1 MCVCVYALQVHMNI
15 YSCAH
20 MCVLICVHIYF
31 SHLSKS
37 IDTAID
43 IDTCL
48 CTYQDTET
56 NIVLIMF
63 PLYKWENLKFT
74 TFLRSTTFE

>member
-1 MCVCVYALQVHMNI
+1 MYMCTYL
-15 YSCAH
+15 
-20 MCVLICVHIYF
+20 F

-37 IDTAID
+37 TDIAID

-56 NIVLIMF
+56 NIVLMF

-74 TFLRSTTFE
+74 TFSRSTTSE

>member
-1 MCVCVYALQVHMNI
+1 MVRVWGIKSFPYFLQ
-15 YSCAH
+15 
-20 MCVLICVHIYF
+20 HIYF